1 MAPAAAIAIATG
13 SPVAFASTTGPDG
26 MPIGVV
32 YHGSP
37 VKNAQEVR
45 ARGRWEAYRQGYGG
59 VPCSAGVVLC
69 HQSLAEAP

>member
-45 ARGRWEAYRQGYGG
+45 ARGR
-59 VPCSAGVVLC
+59 
-69 HQSLAEAP
+69 